1 MPICV
6 RAMRAEDARAFLEVL
21 RDAIRGI
28 AVADYPPEV
37 IGAWA
42 PLVTEEDVERVLEN
56 PDDEVR
62 FVAESEGRI
71 VGLGAIIP
79 QNSELRACYVAPEG
93 ARQGVGTAIVRELER
108 EACERGLTFLQ
119 LDSSLTAE
127 PFYRSLGYV
136 SEGRFAHRLSSGQ
149 LMASVKMRKELSA

>member
-71 VGLGAIIP
+71 IGLGAIIP
-79 QNSELRACYVAPEG
+79 QNLRAEGLLRCTRRRAPG
-93 ARQGVGTAIVRELER
+93 RGDSHRPRARA
-108 EACERGLTFLQ
+108 
-119 LDSSLTAE
+119 
-127 PFYRSLGYV
+127 
-136 SEGRFAHRLSSGQ
+136 
-149 LMASVKMRKELSA
+149 